1 MLEYPPYSHLVG
13 SETCHLTSCEP
24 HARAWEFVLAAM
36 TEKICHF
43 VEAPCFPAWDLV
55 VAAHVAQLEEVM
67 RILVHPGR
75 AERLLERQHR
85 RQLEYLF
92 RPQ

>member
-1 MLEYPPYSHLVG
+1 MLEYPLYSHLVG

-43 VEAPCFPAWDLV
+43 VGALCFPVWDLV
-55 VAAHVAQLEEVM
+55 MAAHVAQLEEVM
-67 RILVHPGR
+67 RIPVHLGR
-75 AERLLERQHR
+75 AETLPERRHR
-85 RQLEYLF
+85 RPPEYLF
-92 RPQ
+92 RLQ